1 MDDAT
6 EQAEVV
12 VGCRELDPNLH
23 FFTELGFSVRSVFP
37 ADDPETV
44 VVQGRGLRVR
54 LERTPEDRPVELVL
68 TSPDLDPR
76 QVVAPG
82 GSRVRIIRRTDAVE
96 VPSLQSALSITRAG
110 PDATW
115 VTGRAGMQYRDLVP
129 DRQGGFVIASHIRI
143 PDGGPVPDYV
153 HFHRVYAQ
161 VIYCHRGWVKVVY
174 EDQGP
179 PFVMEAGDCVLQPP
193 RIRHRV
199 LESSKGLEV
208 IEVGVPARHETLADP
223 ATLLPT
229 AELRPD
235 RDFSGQR
242 FVRHRAAKATWEP
255 WRIAGFVARDTG
267 LAAATD
273 GIIDVKVA
281 RPSGPASSEVVDQA
295 RGLQLDVVLA
305 GTTWLMTHGKRHT
318 LNADDAAVVPPGS
331 SHAFVMSSDD
341 FELLEVTVREPSATH
356 GV

>member
-1 MDDAT
+1 MGDAT

-37 ADDPETV
+37 ADDPERV
-44 VVQGRGLRVR
+44 VVQGRGLRLR

-68 TSPDLDPR
+68 SGPDLAPGDL
-76 QVVAPG
+76 VAPG
-82 GSRVRIIRRTDAVE
+82 GARVRITQSTDTVD
-96 VPSLQSALSITRAG
+96 VPPLQSALSITRAG

-153 HFHRVYAQ
+153 HFHRVHAQ

-223 ATLLPT
+223 SMILPT
-229 AELRPD
+229 SDVNRQ
-235 RDFSGQR
+235 RIFSGQR

-255 WRIAGFVARDTG
+255 WRIPGFVARDTG

-281 RPSGPASSEVVDQA
+281 RPSGRPSSEVVDQS

-318 LNADDAAVVPPGS
+318 LSTDDAAVVPAGS
-331 SHAFVMSSDD
+331 SHAFVMSSED
-341 FELLEVTVREPSATH
+341 FEVLEVTVREPSPAD